1 MGITEAAPRIPSTI
15 DAPDYGKLMECVHC
29 GLCLPTCPTYAELG
43 VEMDSPR
50 GRIYLMRA
58 VVEGKLELS
67 PSYQKHISLCLGCRA
82 CETACPSGVKF
93 GQILEGARAQIEQAH
108 APAHGP
114 LAKWLRLL
122 AFKGILPRPTVLRLL
137 GNLLL
142 LYQALGLRALLRQP
156 RLARWLPARLAA
168 LDQLL
173 PVLPKRA
180 YRLRVREFTPAQGQR
195 RGRVGFLSGCVMPI
209 FFSPINDATVRL
221 MAVNGFDVITPRAQR
236 CCGALHAH
244 AGEREDAR
252 ALARHNLKVFGEAQV
267 DWIVVNAAGCGAM
280 LKEYHELLHHDAQF
294 SGAAKR
300 LSERVLDVSQ
310 FFDRFP
316 FRGPLGTLKL
326 RVAYDDPCHL
336 LHGQRIKEEP
346 RRMLRSIPGLE
357 LVDLHEA
364 DWCCGSAGIYNLVHP
379 ELSGQILARKMRH
392 LAAAAPDVIATGN
405 PGCLLQIGAGA
416 KQYGLAAPVVHPIEL
431 LYWAYLA
438 ALREG
443 VGRSLPVPHVE
454 RARTPL
460 T

>member
-1 MGITEAAPRIPSTI
+1 MGTAETAPRVPRTI
-15 DAPDYGKLMECVHC
+15 DAPEDRKLMECVHC

-58 VVEGKLELS
+58 VVEGKLSLS
-67 PSYQKHISLCLGCRA
+67 PSYQEHISLCLGCRA

-93 GQILEGARAQIEQAH
+93 GQLLEEGRAQIEQAN
-108 APAHGP
+108 APARPP
-114 LAKWLRLL
+114 LATWLRVL
-122 AFKGILPRPTVLRLL
+122 AFKGLLPRPAVLRLL

-142 LYQALGLRALLRQP
+142 LYQASGLRALLRHP
-156 RLARWLPARLAA
+156 TVARWLPRRLVA

-180 YRLRVREFTPAQGQR
+180 YRLRLREFTPAQGER

-209 FFSPINDATVRL
+209 FFSPINEATVRL
-221 MAVNGFDVITPRAQR
+221 MAANGFDVITPGAQR

-252 ALARHNLKVFGEAQV
+252 ALARHNLQVCGEAPV
-267 DWIVVNAAGCGAM
+267 DWIVVNAAGCGAI

-294 SGAAKR
+294 SGAAKQF
-300 LSERVLDVSQ
+300 SERVLDVSQ
-310 FFDRFP
+310 FFDKFP

-336 LHGQRIKEEP
+336 IHGQRIKEEP
-346 RRMLRSIPGLE
+346 RRVLRSVPGLE
-357 LVDLHEA
+357 LVDVKEA
-364 DWCCGSAGIYNLVHP
+364 DWCCGSAGIYNLLHP
-379 ELSGQILARKMRH
+379 ELSRQILARKMQH

-416 KQYGLAAPVVHPIEL
+416 KQYGLTAPVVHPIQL
-431 LYWAYLA
+431 LHWAYLA
-438 ALREG
+438 AKTG
-443 VGRSLPVPHVE
+443 KGRMILLPHVMS
-454 RARTPL
+454 
-460 T
+460 